1 MSSIRNPLF
10 HNTLFALRRAFKKNR
25 AEIWRA
31 TAAHLSKSRSRR
43 VTVNVGKISRLTT
56 DGELVVVPGN
66 VLGAGLIEHNLT
78 VGAFG
83 FSQSAKEK
91 IRKAGG
97 QALSLVDFV
106 NDHPTG
112 KGVKLI
118 GG

>member
-1 MSSIRNPLF
+1 MSSIGNPFF
-10 HNTLFALRRAFKKNR
+10 HNTVFTLRKASKKNR
-25 AEIWRA
+25 AKIWRS
-31 TAAHLSKSRSRR
+31 TAEYISKSRSRR
-43 VTVNVGKISRLTT
+43 ATVNVGKISRLTT
-56 DGELVVVPGN
+56 DGDLVVVPGK

-78 VGAFG
+78 IGAFS
-83 FSQSAKEK
+83 FSTSAKEK

-106 NDHPTG
+106 NEHPTG